1 MSNRMKLKTRKFS
14 FAIKLRDKIAIIFLL
29 VCFVVL
35 VIFKLINSKVT
46 PILVNYAEVETER
59 IAMAVINKSIL
70 SFSDDDR
77 LEELVLTTVND
88 ENEIISV
95 DFNTSVVNSILYDI
109 TNSIEQ
115 DLILLD
121 NGKLDEL
128 DIPISNV
135 YEKDNVSGIVYYIP
149 FGVVTGS
156 SVIADIGPKIP
167 VKNKLVGAV
176 YSNVKTDVIEY
187 GINNA
192 IVKIYVEV
200 EVNEQVIL
208 PFLSKKVTVKSDIP
222 VLVKMVQGK
231 IPSVYGGMF
240 STTSPLVSS

>member
-1 MSNRMKLKTRKFS
+1 MSNKMKLKGKRFS
-14 FAIKLRDKIAIIFLL
+14 FEIKLKDKVAFIFLL
-29 VCFVVL
+29 VCLVVL

-70 SFSDDDR
+70 SFSNDER
-77 LEELVLTTVND
+77 LENLVLTTVND
-88 ENEIISV
+88 ENEIVSV
-95 DFNTSVVNSILYDI
+95 DFDTSVVNNVLYDI
-109 TNSIEQ
+109 TNSIEN

-135 YEKDNVSGIVYYIP
+135 YEKDDVSGIVYYIP

-167 VKNKLVGAV
+167 VKNKLIGSV

-192 IVKIYVEV
+192 IIKIYIQV

-208 PFLSKKVTVKSDIP
+208 PFLSKKVTIKSDIP

>member
-1 MSNRMKLKTRKFS
+1 MAF
-14 FAIKLRDKIAIIFLL
+14 IFLL
-29 VCFVVL
+29 VCLVVL
-35 VIFKLINSKVT
+35 VIFKLINFKVT

-70 SFSDDDR
+70 SFSNDER
-77 LEELVLTTVND
+77 LENLVLTTVND
-88 ENEIISV
+88 ENEIVSV
-95 DFNTSVVNSILYDI
+95 DFDTSVINNVLYDI
-109 TNSIEQ
+109 TNSIEN
-115 DLILLD
+115 DLILLG

-135 YEKDNVSGIVYYIP
+135 YEKDDVSGIVYYIP

-167 VKNKLVGAV
+167 VKNKLIGSV

-192 IVKIYVEV
+192 IIKIYIQV

-208 PFLSKKVTVKSDIP
+208 PFLSKKVTIKSDIP